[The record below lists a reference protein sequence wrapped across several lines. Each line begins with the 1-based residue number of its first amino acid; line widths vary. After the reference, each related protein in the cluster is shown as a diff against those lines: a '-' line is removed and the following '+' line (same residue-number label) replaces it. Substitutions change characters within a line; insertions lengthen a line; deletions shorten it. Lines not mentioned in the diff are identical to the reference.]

1 MEFERE
7 FIRAKV
13 VARYKNLI
21 VDVRLPDGELVPVFC
36 PDENVMPNI
45 YTRGADIW
53 ISRAENEERILRYE
67 AEIVNRGEGMV
78 MVNDRYNLK
87 LLTEALKDKK
97 IAEFVRYSK
106 VRKINVFDKLPHVD
120 LELSNAEGE
129 KCYVCIAH
137 VYNKQDGRIVF
148 PSKTSFF
155 EMEMY
160 EELRRMRQAGYR
172 TVLFVLAPR
181 ADCAEAQFV
190 WNLNPSIAARIF
202 DEAKN
207 GLEFVCYGCK
217 IDKKSI
223 TIENKLN
230 IIC

>member
-7 FIRAKV
+7 FIRAKI

-53 ISRAENEERILRYE
+53 ISKAENEERILRYE

-120 LELSNAEGE
+120 LELSNVDGE
-129 KCYVCIAH
+129 KCYVCIVH

-148 PSKTSFF
+148 PAKTSFF

-160 EELRRMRQAGYR
+160 EELRRMRQAGHR

-181 ADCAEAQFV
+181 EDCAEAKFV
-190 WNLNPSIAARIF
+190 WNLNPSAAARIF

-217 IDKKSI
+217 VDKKGI
-223 TIENKLN
+223 TVENRLN
-230 IIC
+230 IVY

>member
-45 YTRGADIW
+45 YTCGADIW

-67 AEIVNRGEGMV
+67 AEIVNRGEGLV
-78 MVNDRYNLK
+78 VVNERYNLK

-120 LELSNAEGE
+120 LELSSADGE